1 MSKLKIKNN
10 EKQDEEIIEETAPDT
25 SLETTTSTP
34 EPEATT
40 DYGVGGVYRSIGGG
54 KRVKI

>member
-1 MSKLKIKNN
+1 MSKLKIKDNT
-10 EKQDEEIIEETAPDT
+10 KQDAPDDEAATIPEETLP
-25 SLETTTSTP
+25 TP
-34 EPEATT
+34 NQEPTT

>member
-1 MSKLKIKNN
+1 MSKLKIKDTA
-10 EKQDEEIIEETAPDT
+10 KQDTLGDEATAPPEETPP
-25 SLETTTSTP
+25 TTNQ
-34 EPEATT
+34 EPAT

>member
-1 MSKLKIKNN
+1 MSKLKIKDTA
-10 EKQDEEIIEETAPDT
+10 KQDAPDDEAATTPEEILPITNQ
-25 SLETTTSTP
+25 
-34 EPEATT
+34 EPTT

>member
-1 MSKLKIKNN
+1 MSKLKIKDTA
-10 EKQDEEIIEETAPDT
+10 KQDTLGDEVATPPEETLP
-25 SLETTTSTP
+25 TP
-34 EPEATT
+34 NQEPTT

>member
-1 MSKLKIKNN
+1 MSKVKFKNN
-10 EKQDEEIIEETAPDT
+10 EKQDENNETPAIPDT
-25 SLETTTSTP
+25 ETTTPTP
-34 EPEATT
+34 EPTT